1 MKLIGFDIES
11 WGTQDLYGLQPWR
24 VKSSEAWLTSFAWA
38 TGLDDGAW
46 THKPTREQLKKFLD
60 ACYESGTT
68 IVAWFAPFD
77 VSWLLAYGLREE
89 VYRCKWLDAMLV
101 LKHINNKPSWSL
113 PPHSHGLKQQVSKRW
128 PEHDGY
134 GEDVSFDAVD
144 LTSSMK
150 RLEYNRWD
158 ARFTVE
164 LCREYLRKLTHP
176 ALCNVLIEAACI
188 PMVAEAMLEGVC
200 ADIEMARALSYKL
213 STDAKLAY
221 DNLVAS
227 DPDNVTPEVLA
238 SPTKLRKLLF
248 KTWAIPTD
256 RKTGAGALSTDSI
269 ALTLAARHDPRAKL
283 VRTYREAINN
293 NTKFAQGLIQS
304 LEYNGDGVTRPA
316 PSIFGTYSG
325 RMTYRSKL
333 GKGVKE
339 VPTGIALHQWKRE
352 KEFRDTITVP
362 EGYDLIELDAA
373 GQEFRWMA
381 VESGDTTMLGLCAPG
396 EDAHSYMGSS
406 IARVDYR
413 RLMAELHDTHS
424 TVMKAAKHLRK
435 LGKFGNLSCIA
446 KGQPVLTDRGY
457 VRIEDVSIQD
467 KVWDGVEFVTH
478 SGVVFK
484 GVRPVITHDGVC
496 ATRDHKVLV
505 GKEMRPLETVKR
517 KVQSIEKAMDCGAY
531 SYKGATLRI
540 VGGII
545 RRSIS
550 TIWQHVR
557 AGQVRVRYDCRASP
571 CQCGKGQDLRVSSV
585 REQATAQSKRTSC
598 GNDSCRQATTET
610 CKRDASTVPKSK
622 RQKLSQLWRARHR
635 VSVCVRESWRGLHL
649 VGATCRDLRRSRLGS
664 NRQQWA
670 LRAGQLTTIDQTGER
685 QEQAVYDILNAGPRA
700 RFCIG
705 DGIVSNCQYCIGETT
720 LGMKAFADYDMEL
733 SQGEVANIHSTYQR
747 TYPGVPRY
755 WERQRYR
762 VRRDRQITT
771 LSGRTVY
778 IPDGP
783 IKWDAESTAINFPI
797 QGVGGD
803 QKYLA
808 LLVAKNYL
816 PQVGG
821 RFYLDLHDGLF
832 FIVPKAKSMKAALDL
847 RALLSNLPYRQAW
860 GVELPIAFPFDLKIG
875 PSWGELVEVK

>member
-24 VKSSEAWLTSFAWA
+24 VKSGKAWLTSFAWA

-283 VRTYREAINN
+283 VRTYRESINN

-362 EGYDLIELDAA
+362 EGYDLIELDAD

-413 RLMAELHDTHS
+413 RLMAELHDTNS

-435 LGKFGNLSCIA
+435 LGKFGNLSC
-446 KGQPVLTDRGY
+446 
-457 VRIEDVSIQD
+457 
-467 KVWDGVEFVTH
+467 
-478 SGVVFK
+478 
-484 GVRPVITHDGVC
+484 
-496 ATRDHKVLV
+496 
-505 GKEMRPLETVKR
+505 
-517 KVQSIEKAMDCGAY
+517 
-531 SYKGATLRI
+531 
-540 VGGII
+540 
-545 RRSIS
+545 
-550 TIWQHVR
+550 
-557 AGQVRVRYDCRASP
+557 
-571 CQCGKGQDLRVSSV
+571 
-585 REQATAQSKRTSC
+585 
-598 GNDSCRQATTET
+598 
-610 CKRDASTVPKSK
+610 
-622 RQKLSQLWRARHR
+622 
-635 VSVCVRESWRGLHL
+635 
-649 VGATCRDLRRSRLGS
+649 
-664 NRQQWA
+664 
-670 LRAGQLTTIDQTGER
+670 
-685 QEQAVYDILNAGPRA
+685 
-700 RFCIG
+700 
-705 DGIVSNCQYCIGETT
+705 QYCIGVTT